1 MFPGISF
8 WWKVGVISKEF
19 LIIIILM
26 TIPYVTFLL
35 DQVCTY
41 KPLEVGGLVVVDQVS
56 KQTQVIH
63 PYLGK

>member
-1 MFPGISF
+1 
-8 WWKVGVISKEF
+8 
-19 LIIIILM
+19 M

-41 KPLEVGGLVVVDQVS
+41 KPLGVGGLVVVDQVS

-63 PYLGK
+63 PYLGKQGDG